1 MKVKARTV
9 WTKVKRSAKVGAAG
23 GPHHQSSGA
32 MFFVKKL
39 KRDILLQPMHLG
51 PKMKHRVELQLREE
65 VEGKCLGKHGF
76 VIQVLAIE
84 KEDIVPGKVDNDF
97 GSVHMTVTYQAIMLR
112 PFKNEVLDTIVFNA
126 ADDNGFFSRVGPL
139 EIYTHK
145 YNMPQ
150 DMKFDNEKG
159 DAWVSEDGEVEI
171 KEGSIVRL
179 RVIGVS
185 IDAGQM
191 VSFLVYPSSQEKCA
205 DAAPLLTLP
214 FHPALSYRMRW
225 DRLKT
230 LFLDNSLMPSRNCV
244 FCIFQ
249 CKT

>member
-1 MKVKARTV
+1 
-9 WTKVKRSAKVGAAG
+9 
-23 GPHHQSSGA
+23 

-191 VSFLVYPSSQEKCA
+191 VSCAFRDSSWTPARSKENVT
-205 DAAPLLTLP
+205 DATPLPTLP
-214 FHPALSYRMRW
+214 FYLTISYRMRW
-225 DRLKT
+225 DLSKT
-230 LFLDNSLMPSRNCV
+230 LSLDSSPMQSRNCV
-244 FCIFQ
+244 FVYFRVKRKHSTVRRLFVAQILPLH
-249 CKT
+249 T